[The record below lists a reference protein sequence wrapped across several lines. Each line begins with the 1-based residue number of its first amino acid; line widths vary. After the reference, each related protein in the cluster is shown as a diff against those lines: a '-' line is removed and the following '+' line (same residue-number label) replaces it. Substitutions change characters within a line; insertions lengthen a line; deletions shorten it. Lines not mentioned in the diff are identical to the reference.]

1 MLKIKLKKLTFFS
14 FRKRERDKQTD
25 RLGEKQR
32 QTHCETNWDTI
43 FYFFLINAHFAFG
56 QRFLDTMYY
65 LYWSEVKL
73 TLNNFDN
80 KRQNNKN
87 RKSEVQPIWRRQN
100 KHPIVLIMT
109 APYVF
114 VTITIYN
121 ITRTLHTWKSDK
133 EKFWST

>member
-1 MLKIKLKKLTFFS
+1 MLKIKFKKLTFFS
-14 FRKRERDKQTD
+14 VRKRERQTD
-25 RLGEKQR
+25 RYRLGEKQR

-43 FYFFLINAHFAFG
+43 LFFFNKCSFG
-56 QRFLDTMYY
+56 IWPACERFLDTMYY

-87 RKSEVQPIWRRQN
+87 RKSKVQPIWRRQN

-121 ITRTLHTWKSDK
+121 ITRTLQCTHMKVR
-133 EKFWST
+133 

>member
-1 MLKIKLKKLTFFS
+1 MLKIKSKKLTFFS
-14 FRKRERDKQTD
+14 FRKRERQTD
-25 RLGEKQR
+25 KIDWERNRDKHTVR
-32 QTHCETNWDTI
+32 QIEIQFC
-43 FYFFLINAHFAFG
+43 FFFNKCSFG

-87 RKSEVQPIWRRQN
+87 RKSKVQPIWRRQN

-133 EKFWST
+133 ENFWST

>member
-1 MLKIKLKKLTFFS
+1 MLKIKFKKLTFFS
-14 FRKRERDKQTD
+14 VRKRERQTD
-25 RLGEKQR
+25 RYRLGEKQR

-43 FYFFLINAHFAFG
+43 LFFFNKCSFG

-87 RKSEVQPIWRRQN
+87 RKSKVQPIWRRQN

-121 ITRTLHTWKSDK
+121 ITRILHTWKSDK